1 MFVKDFKSF
10 FSTLKPTFMGEI
22 LPNHLIAYDSWRRRL
37 ATADRTKVPK
47 LRRGSNLSFH
57 SILFETKLSIFS
69 HSFSRR
75 RKNRYTFGI

>member
-1 MFVKDFKSF
+1 MFVVDFMTF
-10 FSTLKPTFMGEI
+10 FSTLKPYFVSEK
-22 LPNHLIAYDSWRRRL
+22 LPKHLIAYDSWRRHL
-37 ATADRTKVPK
+37 PTADRNKVPK

-75 RKNRYTFGI
+75 RKNGYTFGI